1 MLLYRGAPAGPGAP
15 GCGLARPGGGP
26 QAFGIRLSTMSPRYL
41 QSNSSSH
48 TRPFS
53 AIAELL
59 DNAVDPDV
67 SARTV
72 FIDVEEVKN
81 KSCLTFTD
89 DGCGM
94 TPHKLHRMLSFGF
107 TDKVIK
113 KSQCPIGVFGNGFK
127 SGSMRLGKDALVFT
141 KNGGTLTVG
150 LLSQTYLECVQ
161 AQAVIVPIVP
171 FNQQNK
177 KMIITEDSLP
187 SLEAILNYSIFN
199 SENDLLAQFD
209 AIPGK
214 KGTRVLIWNIRSAF
228 FVLWSQFLL
237 DWYLSVFPRNKNG
250 KSELD
255 FDTDRYDILVSDFDT
270 EEKMTGG
277 VTSELPETE
286 YSLRAFCGILY
297 MKPRMKIFLRQKKVT
312 TQMIAKSLANVE
324 YDTYKPTFTNK
335 QVRITFGFSCKN
347 SNQFGIMMYHNN
359 RLIKSFEK
367 VGCQVKPTRGE
378 GVGVIGVIECNFL
391 KPAYNK
397 QDFEYTKEYRLT
409 INALAQKLN
418 AYWKE
423 KTSQDNFET
432 SAIARPILKVPD
444 QTWVQCDECL
454 KWRKLPGKIDPS
466 MLPARWF
473 CYYNSHPKYRRCSVP
488 EEQELIDEDL
498 CLSKAKKQEQ
508 TVEEKKKMP
517 MENENHQVFSNPP
530 KILTIQEMAG
540 LNNKTIGY
548 EGIHSPSVLP
558 SGGEESRSP
567 SLQLKPLDSSVFQ
580 FSSKYK
586 WILGEEPV
594 EKRRRLQ
601 NEMTTPSLDYSMPA
615 PYRRVEA
622 PVAYP
627 EVENSHDKSSSERST
642 PPYLFPE
649 YPEASK
655 NTGQNREV
663 SILYP
668 GAKDQRQGSLLPEEL
683 EDQMPRLVA
692 EESNRS
698 STSINKEEVN
708 KGPFVAVVGV
718 AKGVRDSGA
727 PIQLIPVNREELAE
741 RRKAVESWNPVP
753 YSVASAAIPA
763 AAIGE
768 KGRGYEESEGHNTPK
783 MKNQRE
789 LEELKRTTEKLER
802 VLAERNLFQQKVEEL
817 EQERNHWQSEF
828 KKVQHEL
835 VIYSTQ
841 EAEGL
846 YWSKKHMGYRQ
857 AEFQILK
864 AELERTKEEK
874 QELKEKLKEAE
885 THLEMLQKAQVS
897 YRTPEGDDL
906 ERALAKLTRLRIHV
920 SYLLT
925 SVLPHLE
932 LREIGYDSEQVD
944 GILYTVLEANHILD

>member
-1 MLLYRGAPAGPGAP
+1 MLLYRGAPVGPGAP
-15 GCGLARPGGGP
+15 GGGLARAGSVP

-72 FIDVEEVKN
+72 FIDVEVVKN
-81 KSCLTFTD
+81 KPCLTFTD

-150 LLSQTYLECVQ
+150 LLSQTYLECIQ

-171 FNQQNK
+171 FSQQSK
-177 KMIITEDSLP
+177 KMVITEDSLP

-199 SENDLLAQFD
+199 SEKDLLSQFD

-214 KGTRVLIWNIRSAF
+214 KGTRVLIWNVR
-228 FVLWSQFLL
+228 
-237 DWYLSVFPRNKNG
+237 RNKDG

-255 FDTDRYDILVSDFDT
+255 FDTDQYDILVSDFDA
-270 EEKMTGG
+270 EEKEIGG
-277 VTSELPETE
+277 VPSKLPETE
-286 YSLRAFCGILY
+286 YSLRAFCSVLY

-312 TQMIAKSLANVE
+312 TQMIAKSLADVE
-324 YDTYKPTFTNK
+324 HDVYKSPSTNK
-335 QVRITFGFSCKN
+335 QVKITFGFSCKYH
-347 SNQFGIMMYHNN
+347 NQFGVMMYHNN
-359 RLIKSFEK
+359 RLIKAFEK
-367 VGCQVKPTRGE
+367 VGCQLKPTCGE

-397 QDFEYTKEYRLT
+397 QDFEYTKEYRST
-409 INALAQKLN
+409 MSALAQKLN

-423 KTSQDNFET
+423 KTSQENFENLPT
-432 SAIARPILKVPD
+432 SRKIPD

-454 KWRKLPGKIDPS
+454 KWRKLPGKVDPS
-466 MLPARWF
+466 TLPARWF
-473 CYYNSHPKYRRCSVP
+473 CYYNPHPKYRRCSVP
-488 EEQELIDEDL
+488 EEQERTEDL
-498 CLSKAKKQEQ
+498 YLSKAKQQDE
-508 TVEEKKKMP
+508 TVEKKQPP
-517 MENENHQVFSNPP
+517 MEGDKHQVLSNPP
-530 KILTIQEMAG
+530 KITTTPEMAE
-540 LNNKTIGY
+540 LNDKMIGY
-548 EGIHSPSVLP
+548 EQINSPSLLP
-558 SGGEESRSP
+558 SGGEENKSP
-567 SLQLKPLDSSVFQ
+567 LQLKSLDSSVFQ

-586 WILGEEPV
+586 LILSEEPV
-594 EKRRRLQ
+594 EKRRRFQ
-601 NEMTTPSLDYSMPA
+601 NDMTPSPIDYSMSS
-615 PYRRVEA
+615 PYRRGEA
-622 PVAYP
+622 AVADQGG
-627 EVENSHDKSSSERST
+627 ENSPEKSSSERST
-642 PPYLFPE
+642 PPYLLPE
-649 YPEASK
+649 YPEANKS
-655 NTGQNREV
+655 TGHNREAPALCLG
-663 SILYP
+663 SQ
-668 GAKDQRQGSLLPEEL
+668 DQDQESLLPEEL

-698 STSINKEEVN
+698 SENRDVN

-718 AKGVRDSGA
+718 AKGLADSGA
-727 PIQLIPVNREELAE
+727 PIQLIPFNREEFVG
-741 RRKAVESWNPVP
+741 RRKAAAEPWNPNP
-753 YSVASAAIPA
+753 YSSVAPA
-763 AAIGE
+763 TATAG
-768 KGRGYEESEGHNTPK
+768 KGKGYLESGSQNMPK
-783 MKNQRE
+783 IKNQKE

-817 EQERNHWQSEF
+817 EQEKNHWHSEF
-828 KKVQHEL
+828 KKAQHEL
-835 VIYSTQ
+835 VTYSTQ
-841 EAEGL
+841 ETEGL

-874 QELKEKLKEAE
+874 QELKEKLKETE
-885 THLEMLQKAQVS
+885 THLEVLQKAQGFGKAYAAPYPRQLS
-897 YRTPEGDDL
+897 PYFCPPSLG
-906 ERALAKLTRLRIHV
+906 A
-920 SYLLT
+920 S
-925 SVLPHLE
+925 
-932 LREIGYDSEQVD
+932 
-944 GILYTVLEANHILD
+944 

>member
-15 GCGLARPGGGP
+15 GSALARPGGGP

-187 SLEAILNYSIFN
+187 SLEAILNYSVFN
-199 SENDLLAQFD
+199 SENDLLSQFD

-214 KGTRVLIWNIRSAF
+214 KGTRVLIWNIR
-228 FVLWSQFLL
+228 
-237 DWYLSVFPRNKNG
+237 RNKDG

-255 FDTDRYDILVSDFDT
+255 FDTDQYDILVSDFGT
-270 EEKMTGG
+270 EEKETGG
-277 VTSELPETE
+277 ITSELPETE

-312 TQMIAKSLANVE
+312 TQMIAKSLANVG
-324 YDTYKPTFTNK
+324 YDIYKPTFTNK
-335 QVRITFGFSCKN
+335 QVKITFGFSCKN
-347 SNQFGIMMYHNN
+347 NNQFGVMMYHNN

-367 VGCQVKPTRGE
+367 VGCQVKPTHGE

-423 KTSQDNFET
+423 KTSQENFET
-432 SAIARPILKVPD
+432 SAIVRPILKIPD

-454 KWRKLPGKIDPS
+454 KWRKLPGKVDPS
-466 MLPARWF
+466 TLPARWF

-498 CLSKAKKQEQ
+498 YLSKAKKQDQ
-508 TVEEKKKMP
+508 TVEKKKVP
-517 MENENHQVFSNPP
+517 VESESHQVFTNPL
-530 KILTIQEMAG
+530 KIPSIQDMDD
-540 LNNKTIGY
+540 LNNKTIEY
-548 EGIHSPSVLP
+548 EGIDSPSRLSSV
-558 SGGEESRSP
+558 GEESRTP

-601 NEMTTPSLDYSMPA
+601 NEMTTPPLDYSMPG

-622 PVAYP
+622 AVAYP
-627 EVENSHDKSSSERST
+627 EGENSHDKSSSERST
-642 PPYLFPE
+642 PPYLSPE
-649 YPEASK
+649 YPEAIK
-655 NTGQNREV
+655 NTSQSREV
-663 SILYP
+663 SVLYA
-668 GAKDQRQGSLLPEEL
+668 GAQDQHQGSLLPEEL

-692 EESNRS
+692 EESNRG
-698 STSINKEEVN
+698 STHLNKEEVS

-727 PIQLIPVNREELAE
+727 PIQLIPFNREELAE
-741 RRKAVESWNPVP
+741 RRKAVEPWNPIP
-753 YSVASAAIPA
+753 YSSVASAATA
-763 AAIGE
+763 AAVVE
-768 KGRGYEESEGHNTPK
+768 KGRGSEESGGRHTPK

-802 VLAERNLFQQKVEEL
+802 VLAERNMFQQKVEEL
-817 EQERNHWQSEF
+817 EQERNHWHSEF

-835 VIYSTQ
+835 VTYSTQ
-841 EAEGL
+841 ETEGL

-874 QELKEKLKEAE
+874 QELKEKLKETE
-885 THLEMLQKAQVS
+885 THLEVLQKAQGFGKAYAAAYPRQLS
-897 YRTPEGDDL
+897 P
-906 ERALAKLTRLRIHV
+906 
-920 SYLLT
+920 YLCPPSLGA
-925 SVLPHLE
+925 S
-932 LREIGYDSEQVD
+932 
-944 GILYTVLEANHILD
+944 

>member
-1 MLLYRGAPAGPGAP
+1 MLLYRGAPAGPGTP
-15 GCGLARPGGGP
+15 GGGLARAGSVP
-26 QAFGIRLSTMSPRYL
+26 QAFGIRLCTMSPRYL

-72 FIDVEEVKN
+72 FIDVEEVK
-81 KSCLTFTD
+81 KKPCLTFTD

-141 KNGGTLTVG
+141 KNGSTLAVG
-150 LLSQTYLECVQ
+150 LLSQTYLECIQ

-171 FNQQNK
+171 FSQQSK
-177 KMIITEDSLP
+177 KMIVTEDSLP

-199 SENDLLAQFD
+199 SEKDLLSQFD

-214 KGTRVLIWNIRSAF
+214 KGTRVLIWNIR
-228 FVLWSQFLL
+228 
-237 DWYLSVFPRNKNG
+237 RNKDG

-255 FDTDRYDILVSDFDT
+255 FDTDQYDILVSDFDD
-270 EEKMTGG
+270 EEKVIGG

-286 YSLRAFCGILY
+286 YSLRAFCSILY

-324 YDTYKPTFTNK
+324 YDIYKPTSTNK
-335 QVRITFGFSCKN
+335 QVRITFGFSCKYR
-347 SNQFGIMMYHNN
+347 NQFGVMMYHNN
-359 RLIKSFEK
+359 RLIKAFEK
-367 VGCQVKPTRGE
+367 VGCQLKPTCGE

-423 KTSQDNFET
+423 KISQENFET
-432 SAIARPILKVPD
+432 SPISRRIPD

-454 KWRKLPGKIDPS
+454 KWRKLPGKVDPS
-466 MLPARWF
+466 ILPARWF
-473 CYYNSHPKYRRCSVP
+473 CYYNPHPKYKRCSVP
-488 EEQELIDEDL
+488 EEQERIDEDL
-498 CLSKAKKQEQ
+498 HQSKAKQQVE
-508 TVEEKKKMP
+508 TVEKKQKP
-517 MENENHQVFSNPP
+517 MESDKYQVFSNPP
-530 KILTIQEMAG
+530 KIPTPQDMAE
-540 LNNKTIGY
+540 LNDKTIGY
-548 EGIHSPSVLP
+548 ERINSPSLLTSVR
-558 SGGEESRSP
+558 EESRSP
-567 SLQLKPLDSSVFQ
+567 PRLKSLDSSAFQ
-580 FSSKYK
+580 ISSKYK
-586 WILGEEPV
+586 LILGEEPV
-594 EKRRRLQ
+594 EKRRKIQ
-601 NEMTTPSLDYSMPA
+601 NEMPLSPIDYSMSSF
-615 PYRRVEA
+615 YRRVEA
-622 PVAYP
+622 AATYP
-627 EVENSHDKSSSERST
+627 EGENSPDKSSSERST
-642 PPYLFPE
+642 PPHLIPE
-649 YPEASK
+649 YPESNK
-655 NTGQNREV
+655 HTEQNREAPA
-663 SILYP
+663 LCP
-668 GAKDQRQGSLLPEEL
+668 GSQDQDQGFLLPEEL
-683 EDQMPRLVA
+683 EDQMPKLVA

-698 STSINKEEVN
+698 SEDIDKDMN

-718 AKGVRDSGA
+718 AKGVADSGA
-727 PIQLIPVNREELAE
+727 PIQLVPFNREEFVGK
-741 RRKAVESWNPVP
+741 RKRADSWKRANP
-753 YSVASAAIPA
+753 YSSAAPA
-763 AAIGE
+763 ATAGKR
-768 KGRGYEESEGHNTPK
+768 KGCPESRSRNMPK
-783 MKNQRE
+783 IKNQKE
-789 LEELKRTTEKLER
+789 SEELKRTTEKLER

-817 EQERNHWQSEF
+817 EQEKNHWQSEC
-828 KKVQHEL
+828 KKAQHEL
-835 VIYSTQ
+835 VTYSTQ
-841 EAEGL
+841 ETEGL

-874 QELKEKLKEAE
+874 QELKEKLKETE
-885 THLEMLQKAQVS
+885 SHLEVLQKAQVS
-897 YRTPEGDDL
+897 FRNPEGDDL
-906 ERALAKLTRLRIHV
+906 ERALARLTRLRVHV

>member
-1 MLLYRGAPAGPGAP
+1 MLLYRGAPAGPGAL
-15 GCGLARPGGGP
+15 GGGLARPGSVP

-81 KSCLTFTD
+81 KPCLTFTD

-141 KNGGTLTVG
+141 KNGNTLAVG
-150 LLSQTYLECVQ
+150 LLSQTYLECIQ

-171 FNQQNK
+171 FSQQSK
-177 KMIITEDSLP
+177 KMIVTEDSLP

-199 SENDLLAQFD
+199 SEKDLLSQFD

-214 KGTRVLIWNIRSAF
+214 KGTRVLIWNVR
-228 FVLWSQFLL
+228 
-237 DWYLSVFPRNKNG
+237 RNKDG

-255 FDTDRYDILVSDFDT
+255 FDTDQYDILVSDFDA
-270 EEKMTGG
+270 EEKDING

-286 YSLRAFCGILY
+286 YSLRAFCSVLY

-312 TQMIAKSLANVE
+312 TQMIAKSLADVE
-324 YDTYKPTFTNK
+324 HDIYKSPFTNK
-335 QVRITFGFSCKN
+335 QVKITFGFSCKYH
-347 SNQFGIMMYHNN
+347 NQFGIMMYHNN
-359 RLIKSFEK
+359 RLIKAFEK
-367 VGCQVKPTRGE
+367 VGCQLKPTCGE

-409 INALAQKLN
+409 MSALAQKLN

-423 KTSQDNFET
+423 KTSQENFENL
-432 SAIARPILKVPD
+432 PISRKIPD

-454 KWRKLPGKIDPS
+454 KWRKLPGKVDPS
-466 MLPARWF
+466 TLPARWF
-473 CYYNSHPKYRRCSVP
+473 CYYNPHPKYRRCSVP
-488 EEQELIDEDL
+488 EEQERMEDL
-498 CLSKAKKQEQ
+498 YLSKAKQHNE
-508 TVEEKKKMP
+508 TVEKKQQPVEGDK
-517 MENENHQVFSNPP
+517 HQVLSNPLKTP
-530 KILTIQEMAG
+530 TTQEMG
-540 LNNKTIGY
+540 KLTDKTMGCEQIN
-548 EGIHSPSVLP
+548 SPRLLS
-558 SGGEESRSP
+558 SGGEENRSP
-567 SLQLKPLDSSVFQ
+567 LQLKSPDSSVFQ

-586 WILGEEPV
+586 LMLGEEPV

-601 NEMTTPSLDYSMPA
+601 SEMIPSPIDYSMSS
-615 PYRRVEA
+615 PYRRAEA
-622 PVAYP
+622 AAAYP
-627 EVENSHDKSSSERST
+627 EGDNSQDQFSSERST
-642 PPYLFPE
+642 PPYLLPE
-649 YPEASK
+649 YPEANK
-655 NTGQNREV
+655 NIEQNREAPA
-663 SILYP
+663 LGP
-668 GAKDQRQGSLLPEEL
+668 GAQDHDQESLLPEEL

-698 STSINKEEVN
+698 SSENINREVN

-718 AKGVRDSGA
+718 AKGLTDSGA
-727 PIQLIPVNREELAE
+727 PIQLIPFNREEFVG
-741 RRKAVESWNPVP
+741 RRKAAGSRNP
-753 YSVASAAIPA
+753 YSSVAPAPA
-763 AAIGE
+763 AAAG
-768 KGRGYEESEGHNTPK
+768 KGKGCQESGGRNMPK
-783 MKNQRE
+783 IKNQKE

-817 EQERNHWQSEF
+817 EQEKNHWQSEF

-835 VIYSTQ
+835 VTYSTQ
-841 EAEGL
+841 ETEGL

-857 AEFQILK
+857 AEFQVLK

-874 QELKEKLKEAE
+874 QELKEKLKETE
-885 THLEMLQKAQVS
+885 THLEVLQKAQVS
-897 YRTPEGDDL
+897 CRKPEGDDL